1 MKRLLV
7 MLVLM
12 FGSFGSIMAN
22 DIPDL
27 SNLSADGT
35 QSTDANPS
43 ADQNDNKP
51 QDPSAALPDLQMPSL
66 DALPQDDK
74 NAQNPQEALPDLS
87 ALPPVPDD
95 KNAPKPEPKEDTIEL
110 PKEKFSTMPEEKKGI
125 VKSGPGVA
133 KQEAD
138 KKKLEARK
146 AKEEAKKAK
155 EEAKEAKAKG
165 AKKDGVAA
173 DANALSN
180 IEAAGK
186 KDAKQEPNI
195 QGLGDISNIANMK
208 GAPDAPVAVPG
219 DSAPKI
225 DNSASENKEEL
236 SDEAYLNDEDDVKTD
251 KAAAS
256 ANLAESN
263 NEAKEPEGKVAD
275 NKPAKAMSAPKVQL
289 EENTASSKSDVNK
302 EVSFVQEDFYE
313 LDDDDFEFETR
324 SKGKDKEYI
333 LRVMSLDLEAFVNG
347 QSYDDKNQVQTFG
360 VNDNFTQILSK
371 DGKIKE
377 YKFYQKGAKKNTI
390 LNTMRMPLEKID
402 FDTFKIVAKSL
413 PRFFDATACKVIIK
427 KELNATLNQSKE
439 VIMDLDIKRE
449 LKNTTNFKLF
459 LECPR

>member
-1 MKRLLV
+1 
-7 MLVLM
+7 M

-27 SNLSADGT
+27 SNLSIDGA

-51 QDPSAALPDLQMPSL
+51 QDPSDALPDLQIPSL

-87 ALPPVPDD
+87 ALPPAPDD
-95 KNAPKPEPKEDTIEL
+95 KNAPKPEPGEDTIEL

-125 VKSGPGVA
+125 IKSGPGVA

-138 KKKLEARK
+138 KKKLEARKAEEEAKK

-173 DANALSN
+173 DANTLPN
-180 IEAAGK
+180 IEAAG
-186 KDAKQEPNI
+186 DAKQEPNI
-195 QGLGDISNIANMK
+195 QGLGDILNIANMK
-208 GAPDAPVAVPG
+208 GASDAPVAVPG

-251 KAAAS
+251 KAAAI

-263 NEAKEPEGKVAD
+263 NETKEPEGKVAD

-347 QSYDDKNQVQTFG
+347 QSYDEKNQVQTFG

-402 FDTFKIVAKSL
+402 FDTFKIAAKSL

>member
-51 QDPSAALPDLQMPSL
+51 QDPSDALPDLQIPSL

-87 ALPPVPDD
+87 ALPLAPDD
-95 KNAPKPEPKEDTIEL
+95 KNAPKPEPGEDTIEL

-133 KQEAD
+133 KQEAE

-173 DANALSN
+173 DANALPN

-195 QGLGDISNIANMK
+195 QDLGDISNIANMK
-208 GAPDAPVAVPG
+208 GATDAPVAVPG

-263 NEAKEPEGKVAD
+263 NETKEPEGKVAD

-347 QSYDDKNQVQTFG
+347 QSYDEKNQVQTFG

-413 PRFFDATACKVIIK
+413 PRLFDATACKVIIK

>member
-27 SNLSADGT
+27 SNLSIDGT

-51 QDPSAALPDLQMPSL
+51 QDPSDALPDLQIPSL

-87 ALPPVPDD
+87 ALPPAPDD
-95 KNAPKPEPKEDTIEL
+95 KNAPKPEPGEDTIEL

-125 VKSGPGVA
+125 IKSGPGVA
-133 KQEAD
+133 KQEAE

-173 DANALSN
+173 DPNALPN

-195 QGLGDISNIANMK
+195 QDLGDISNIVNMK
-208 GAPDAPVAVPG
+208 GATDAPVALPG

-263 NEAKEPEGKVAD
+263 NETKEPEGKVAD

-347 QSYDDKNQVQTFG
+347 QSYDEKNQVQTFG